1 MKLIKKI
8 YTKMIQLKE
17 MITDEKGYRYNKAL
31 YSITDNMVLA
41 TRVNDT
47 DLERKYVNEFKLLRS
62 YGYKA
67 WKSYKKSNK

>member
-31 YSITDNMVLA
+31 YEITDNMVLA

-47 DLERKYVNEFKLLRS
+47 DLERKYVNEFNLLRS

-67 WKSYKKSNK
+67 WKGYKKLDK

>member
-1 MKLIKKI
+1 MKLIKALGRKLA
-8 YTKMIQLKE
+8 QLKE

-41 TRVNDT
+41 TQANDT
-47 DLERKYVNEFKLLRS
+47 DLERKYVNEFRILKS

-67 WKSYKKSNK
+67 WKSYKKTNK

>member
-31 YSITDNMVLA
+31 YEITDNMVLA
-41 TRVNDT
+41 TQANDT
-47 DLERKYVNEFKLLRS
+47 DLERKYVNEFRILKS

-67 WKSYKKSNK
+67 WKSYKKTNK